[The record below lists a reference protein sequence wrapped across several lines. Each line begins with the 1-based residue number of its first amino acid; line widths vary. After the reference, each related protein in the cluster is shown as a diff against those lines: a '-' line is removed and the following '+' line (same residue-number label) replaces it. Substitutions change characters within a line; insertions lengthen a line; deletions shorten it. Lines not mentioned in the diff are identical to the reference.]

1 MIIRLVALQDGC
13 ICARLP
19 GPSTASGPD
28 SACLPFRAL
37 DGLNE
42 IRLTAA
48 VEALREA
55 PSFFDFYRRLRFR
68 FVSRPGL

>member
-42 IRLTAA
+42 IRLTAL
-48 VEALREA
+48 E
-55 PSFFDFYRRLRFR
+55 
-68 FVSRPGL
+68 